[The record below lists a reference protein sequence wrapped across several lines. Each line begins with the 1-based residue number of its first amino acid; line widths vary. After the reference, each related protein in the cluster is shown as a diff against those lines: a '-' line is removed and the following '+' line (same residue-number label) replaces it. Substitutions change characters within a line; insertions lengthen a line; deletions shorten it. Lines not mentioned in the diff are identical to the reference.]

1 MRLRFADCVFD
12 SETREL
18 LRGGRPVPLPP
29 KVFQLLEALI
39 SERPKALSK
48 AALHERLWPDT
59 FVSDANLANLVAD
72 LRLALGD
79 DAKTPRIVR
88 TIQRFGYAFQADAVS
103 DSDGFGRAPSV
114 FRLIWGDREIS
125 LSEGENILGR
135 DRDAVVWVDVYSVS
149 RQHARITVSGEEATL
164 EDLGSKNGTFLR
176 GKEVNGPQP
185 VRDGDEIRIGTVTL
199 TLRRF
204 TGVSTQTAHSQ

>member
-1 MRLRFADCVFD
+1 LRLRFGDCVFD
-12 SETREL
+12 PETREV

-29 KVFQLLEALI
+29 RVFQLLEVLI
-39 SERPKALSK
+39 AERPKALSK
-48 AALHERLWPDT
+48 AALHERLWPET

-79 DAKTPRIVR
+79 DAKTPRIIR

-103 DSDGFGRAPSV
+103 DSGGFARPPSV

-149 RQHARITVSGEEATL
+149 RHHARITVSGEEATL

-176 GKEVNGPQP
+176 GKGLDGPQP

-204 TGVSTQTAHSQ
+204 TGVTTQTAHSQ